1 MHNPVGRE
9 LAFNS
14 GLRIDEGTFN
24 QRTEWQKRLYHALN
38 MN

>member
-1 MHNPVGRE
+1 MVHNPVGRE

-24 QRTEWQKRLYHALN
+24 QRTEWQTR
-38 MN
+38 